1 MELKGKSQKRSTH
14 TLERRMGGKAIELS
28 VPLVG
33 GLAVLCGK
41 RRGAG
46 WKGSAQARGEG
57 IWRGLLPP
65 VQ

>member
-1 MELKGKSQKRSTH
+1 
-14 TLERRMGGKAIELS
+14 
-28 VPLVG
+28 LVG